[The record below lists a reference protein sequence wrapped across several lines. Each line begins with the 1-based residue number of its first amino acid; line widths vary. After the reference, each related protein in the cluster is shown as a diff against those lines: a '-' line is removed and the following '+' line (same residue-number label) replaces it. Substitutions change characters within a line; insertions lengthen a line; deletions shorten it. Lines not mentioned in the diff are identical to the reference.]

1 MIITRRAWVRSET
14 ISNGSFK
21 CAKEEV
27 MKEIQL
33 EIRTQKQTRI
43 VINVYDRESRFFL
56 VNTFWRLKGL
66 CNVRSVVLSR
76 KTSNFHSNLYNF
88 SRQQFLLSYTTH
100 YVPRGK
106 LLYNIHGIPIHL
118 IINSLNTNSFWSN
131 VLQMFYELIH
141 FYCKSFTY
149 ILINPGNIFMFDVIM
164 LKINLCYKET
174 STF

>member
-1 MIITRRAWVRSET
+1 
-14 ISNGSFK
+14 
-21 CAKEEV
+21 

-118 IINSLNTNSFWSN
+118 IINSLNTNSFWSH
-131 VLQMFYELIH
+131 VLQMLYNVELRTYKLIH
-141 FYCKSFTY
+141 FYCKTFTY
-149 ILINPGNIFMFDVIM
+149 TLMNPWNIFMFDVIR
-164 LKINLCYKET
+164 LKINLCYKEN
-174 STF
+174 SSF

>member
-1 MIITRRAWVRSET
+1 
-14 ISNGSFK
+14 
-21 CAKEEV
+21 

-131 VLQMFYELIH
+131 VLQMLYIVIQIFIQISTYQLIH
-141 FYCKSFTY
+141 FYGKTFTY
-149 ILINPGNIFMFDVIM
+149 MMINPGNIFMFDVIM
-164 LKINLCYKET
+164 LKINLCYKEN
-174 STF
+174 SSF

>member
-1 MIITRRAWVRSET
+1 
-14 ISNGSFK
+14 
-21 CAKEEV
+21 

-131 VLQMFYELIH
+131 VSQMLYNVILRVDTFLWQKLYIYVDKSWKYIYAWRDYVENQSMLQRKFK
-141 FYCKSFTY
+141 F
-149 ILINPGNIFMFDVIM
+149 
-164 LKINLCYKET
+164 LKTHPI
-174 STF
+174 

>member
-1 MIITRRAWVRSET
+1 
-14 ISNGSFK
+14 
-21 CAKEEV
+21 

-131 VLQMFYELIH
+131 VLQMLYNVIQMLYKSRH
-141 FYCKSFTY
+141 FYCKNFTY
-149 ILINPGNIFMFDVIM
+149 MLIFPGNIFMFDVIM
-164 LKINLCYKET
+164 LKINLCYKENW
-174 STF
+174 SF

>member
-1 MIITRRAWVRSET
+1 
-14 ISNGSFK
+14 
-21 CAKEEV
+21 

-131 VLQMFYELIH
+131 VSQMLYNVIQMLD
-141 FYCKSFTY
+141 KSRHTF
-149 ILINPGNIFMFDVIM
+149 LWQ
-164 LKINLCYKET
+164 NLCIYVDKSWIYIYAWRDYVENQSMLQRKFKFLKT
-174 STF
+174 HPI

>member
-1 MIITRRAWVRSET
+1 
-14 ISNGSFK
+14 
-21 CAKEEV
+21 

-131 VLQMFYELIH
+131 FLQMLYNVIQILRTYDLTH
-141 FYCKSFTY
+141 FHCKLFTY
-149 ILINPGNIFMFDVIM
+149 MLINAGNIFMFDVIM
-164 LKINLCYKET
+164 LKINLCYKEN
-174 STF
+174 SSF

>member
-33 EIRTQKQTRI
+33 EIRTQKQTRF

-76 KTSNFHSNLYNF
+76 KTSNFHSILSNF
-88 SRQQFLLSYTTH
+88 SRRITSCTLQHFMSLKAAS
-100 YVPRGK
+100 
-106 LLYNIHGIPIHL
+106 NCFPIYYH
-118 IINSLNTNSFWSN
+118 
-131 VLQMFYELIH
+131 YELMLLHLTDIIFNLKSIFH
-141 FYCKSFTY
+141 AFY
-149 ILINPGNIFMFDVIM
+149 VI
-164 LKINLCYKET
+164 T
-174 STF
+174 S

>member
-1 MIITRRAWVRSET
+1 
-14 ISNGSFK
+14 
-21 CAKEEV
+21 

-131 VLQMFYELIH
+131 VLPMLLRVNTFLLQKFYIY
-141 FYCKSFTY
+141 FDKSWKY
-149 ILINPGNIFMFDVIM
+149 IYVWRDYVENQSM
-164 LKINLCYKET
+164 LQRKFKFLKTHPI
-174 STF
+174 

>member
-1 MIITRRAWVRSET
+1 
-14 ISNGSFK
+14 
-21 CAKEEV
+21 

-118 IINSLNTNSFWSN
+118 IINSLNTNSFWS
-131 VLQMFYELIH
+131 MFHKCYTMLYKCYELTH
-141 FYCKSFTY
+141 FHCKLFTY
-149 ILINPGNIFMFDVIM
+149 MLINPGNVFMFDVIM
-164 LKINLCYKET
+164 LKINLCYKEN
-174 STF
+174 SSF

>member
-1 MIITRRAWVRSET
+1 
-14 ISNGSFK
+14 
-21 CAKEEV
+21 

-33 EIRTQKQTRI
+33 EIRTQKQTII

-131 VLQMFYELIH
+131 VFQMLYKLRVNTFLWQNFYIYVDKSWKYIYAWRDYVENQSMLQRKFK
-141 FYCKSFTY
+141 F
-149 ILINPGNIFMFDVIM
+149 
-164 LKINLCYKET
+164 LKTHPI
-174 STF
+174 

>member
-1 MIITRRAWVRSET
+1 
-14 ISNGSFK
+14 
-21 CAKEEV
+21 

-131 VLQMFYELIH
+131 VSQMLYNVIQMFYELIH
-141 FYCKSFTY
+141 FYGKTCAY
-149 ILINPGNIFMFDVIM
+149 MLINPEYIFMLDVIM
-164 LKINLCYKET
+164 LKINLCYKEN
-174 STF
+174 SSF

>member
-1 MIITRRAWVRSET
+1 
-14 ISNGSFK
+14 
-21 CAKEEV
+21 

-131 VLQMFYELIH
+131 VLQMLYKSYELIH

-164 LKINLCYKET
+164 LKINLCYKEN
-174 STF
+174 SSF

>member
-1 MIITRRAWVRSET
+1 
-14 ISNGSFK
+14 
-21 CAKEEV
+21 

-56 VNTFWRLKGL
+56 VNIFWRLKGL

-131 VLQMFYELIH
+131 VFQMLYKLRVNTFLWQNFYIYVDKSWKYIYAWRDYVENQSMLQRKFK
-141 FYCKSFTY
+141 F
-149 ILINPGNIFMFDVIM
+149 
-164 LKINLCYKET
+164 LKTHPI
-174 STF
+174 

>member
-1 MIITRRAWVRSET
+1 
-14 ISNGSFK
+14 
-21 CAKEEV
+21 

-118 IINSLNTNSFWSN
+118 IINSLNTNSFWSH
-131 VLQMFYELIH
+131 VLQMLYNVEQMLRTYKLIH
-141 FYCKSFTY
+141 FYCKTFTY
-149 ILINPGNIFMFDVIM
+149 MLKNPGNVFMFDVIR
-164 LKINLCYKET
+164 LKINLCYKEN
-174 STF
+174 SSF

>member
-1 MIITRRAWVRSET
+1 
-14 ISNGSFK
+14 
-21 CAKEEV
+21 

-118 IINSLNTNSFWSN
+118 IINSLNTNSVWSN
-131 VLQMFYELIH
+131 VLQMLCNVIQMLY
-141 FYCKSFTY
+141 KSRHAFISLPTNLPVN
-149 ILINPGNIFMFDVIM
+149 ILRVSVASSACYLLLGNIKFIW
-164 LKINLCYKET
+164 KK
-174 STF
+174 

>member
-1 MIITRRAWVRSET
+1 
-14 ISNGSFK
+14 
-21 CAKEEV
+21 

-118 IINSLNTNSFWSN
+118 IINSLNTNSFLSN
-131 VLQMFYELIH
+131 VLQMLYNVIQMFYEPT
-141 FYCKSFTY
+141 C
-149 ILINPGNIFMFDVIM
+149 
-164 LKINLCYKET
+164 
-174 STF
+174 

>member
-1 MIITRRAWVRSET
+1 
-14 ISNGSFK
+14 
-21 CAKEEV
+21 

-131 VLQMFYELIH
+131 VLQMLYNVIKMLYKSYELIH
-141 FYCKSFTY
+141 FYCKTFAY
-149 ILINPGNIFMFDVIM
+149 MLINPGNIFMFDVIM
-164 LKINLCYKET
+164 LKINLCYKEN
-174 STF
+174 SSF

>member
-1 MIITRRAWVRSET
+1 
-14 ISNGSFK
+14 
-21 CAKEEV
+21 

-131 VLQMFYELIH
+131 VLQVLYNVILRTYELIH
-141 FYCKSFTY
+141 FYCKTFTY
-149 ILINPGNIFMFDVIM
+149 MLINPANIFILTWLCWKSIYVTK
-164 LKINLCYKET
+164 KIQV
-174 STF
+174 S

>member
-1 MIITRRAWVRSET
+1 
-14 ISNGSFK
+14 
-21 CAKEEV
+21 

-131 VLQMFYELIH
+131 VSQMLYNVILRVNTFLWQNMCIYVDKSWIYIYAWRDYVENQSMLQRKFK
-141 FYCKSFTY
+141 F
-149 ILINPGNIFMFDVIM
+149 
-164 LKINLCYKET
+164 LKTHPI
-174 STF
+174 